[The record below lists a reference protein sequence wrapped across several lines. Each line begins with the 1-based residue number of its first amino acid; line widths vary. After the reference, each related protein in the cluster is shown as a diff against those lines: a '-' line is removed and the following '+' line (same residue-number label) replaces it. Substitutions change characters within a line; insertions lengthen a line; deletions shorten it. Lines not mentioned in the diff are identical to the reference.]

1 MKLFRKKHDTV
12 PRRRLR
18 DLQDEKR
25 QESANRTLFQ
35 RNRTLV
41 GSISPLISSANEL
54 NASLQSPRAHSHH
67 LVAHRRRLSGLFVMF
82 VLGAMSL
89 TWFLYEFTA
98 GIHIAPV
105 GVNSVDIQTERYV
118 RAITDYLAAR
128 PLERMRILTNK
139 EQLVEY
145 LRQIVPE
152 VSDVHRIGSGGFAS
166 TRYEIVFRK
175 PVASWLIGSNLYFVD
190 KNGVPFRVNYFEDP
204 KVKIVDNS
212 GVPQVAGTVI
222 ASSNFLRFVGMAVDT
237 ARLFGMQVKQATIPE
252 NTTRQIE
259 LRIAKHPY
267 PIKLSLDR
275 PVGEQVED
283 MKMAVDYLKKK
294 RIVPKQYLDVRVSGK
309 AYYK

>member
-1 MKLFRKKHDTV
+1 MRLFKKKQDTV
-12 PRRRLR
+12 PRRRLK
-18 DLQDEKR
+18 DLSNDR
-25 QESANRTLFQ
+25 QENASNNLFQ

-67 LVAHRRRLSGLFVMF
+67 LAAHRRRIGALFVLF
-82 VLGAMSL
+82 VAAAISL

-105 GVNSVDIQTERYV
+105 GANSTDIQTSRYTRV
-118 RAITDYLAAR
+118 ITDYLAAR
-128 PLERMRILTNK
+128 PLERMRIFMNK
-139 EQLVEY
+139 EQLDEY
-145 LRQIVPE
+145 MRQTMPE
-152 VSDVHRIGSGGFAS
+152 VAGVRRISPGGFAS
-166 TRYEIVFRK
+166 TRFEIDFRK
-175 PVASWLIGSNLYFVD
+175 PVASWLIGSNLYYVD
-190 KNGVPFRVNYFEDP
+190 KNGVPFRVNYFEEP
-204 KVKIVDNS
+204 VVKIVDKS
-212 GVPQVAGTVI
+212 GVPQVAGTVV

-283 MKMAVDYLKKK
+283 MKRAVEYLKKK